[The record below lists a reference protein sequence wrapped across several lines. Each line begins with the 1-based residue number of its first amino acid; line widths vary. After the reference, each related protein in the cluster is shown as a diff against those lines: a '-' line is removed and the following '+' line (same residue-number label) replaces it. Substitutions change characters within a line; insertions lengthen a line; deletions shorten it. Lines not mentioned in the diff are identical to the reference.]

1 MPIVTSLNN
10 ELMRKTIITFLF
22 LLCSIVTFA
31 QNESVKPTFGVEL
44 DREVALAM
52 IEKETFKDVVV
63 ELKSADFGDLFVDGV
78 KITVKDAKT
87 GERIYKKRFSKS
99 YLYAFSDGTIEVG
112 KGNALTQ
119 LILYKSKEYDVWLLV
134 IRKKG
139 IY

>member
-1 MPIVTSLNN
+1 
-10 ELMRKTIITFLF
+10 MRKTIITFLF

-31 QNESVKPTFGVEL
+31 QSESAKPTFGVEL
-44 DREVALAM
+44 DREVALAI
-52 IEKETFKDVVV
+52 IEKETFKDVIV
-63 ELKSADFGDLFVDGV
+63 ELKSADLGDLFVDGV

-87 GERIYKKRFSKS
+87 GKRIYKKRFSKS
-99 YLYAFSDGTIEVG
+99 YLYAFSDGTIQVG

-119 LILYKSKEYDVWLLV
+119 LILYKSKEYDVWLLE

>member
-1 MPIVTSLNN
+1 
-10 ELMRKTIITFLF
+10 MRKAIITFLF

-31 QNESVKPTFGVEL
+31 QSESAKPTFGVEL
-44 DREVALAM
+44 DREVALAI
-52 IEKETFKDVVV
+52 IEKETFKDVIV
-63 ELKSADFGDLFVDGV
+63 ELKSAGLGDLFVDGV

-87 GERIYKKRFSKS
+87 GKRIYKKRFSKS
-99 YLYAFSDGTIEVG
+99 YLYAFSDGTIQVG

-119 LILYKSKEYDVWLLV
+119 LILYKSKEYDVWLLE

>member
-1 MPIVTSLNN
+1 
-10 ELMRKTIITFLF
+10 MRKAIITFLF

-31 QNESVKPTFGVEL
+31 QSESAKPTFGVEL
-44 DREVALAM
+44 DREVALAV
-52 IEKETFKDVVV
+52 IEKETFKDVIV
-63 ELKSADFGDLFVDGV
+63 ELKSADLGDLFVDGV

-87 GERIYKKRFSKS
+87 GKRIYKKRFSKS
-99 YLYAFSDGTIEVG
+99 YLYAFSDGTIQVG

-119 LILYKSKEYDVWLLV
+119 LILYKSKEYEVWLLE

>member
-1 MPIVTSLNN
+1 
-10 ELMRKTIITFLF
+10 MRKTIITFLF

-119 LILYKSKEYDVWLLV
+119 LILYKSKEYDGWLLE

>member
-1 MPIVTSLNN
+1 
-10 ELMRKTIITFLF
+10 MRKAIITFLF

-31 QNESVKPTFGVEL
+31 QSESAKPTFGVEL
-44 DREVALAM
+44 DREVALAI
-52 IEKETFKDVVV
+52 IEKETFKDVIV
-63 ELKSADFGDLFVDGV
+63 ELESADLGDLFVDGV

-87 GERIYKKRFSKS
+87 RKRIYKKRFSKS
-99 YLYAFSDGTIEVG
+99 YLYAFSDGTIQVG

-119 LILYKSKEYDVWLLV
+119 LILFKSKEYDVWLLE

>member
-1 MPIVTSLNN
+1 
-10 ELMRKTIITFLF
+10 MRKTIITFLF